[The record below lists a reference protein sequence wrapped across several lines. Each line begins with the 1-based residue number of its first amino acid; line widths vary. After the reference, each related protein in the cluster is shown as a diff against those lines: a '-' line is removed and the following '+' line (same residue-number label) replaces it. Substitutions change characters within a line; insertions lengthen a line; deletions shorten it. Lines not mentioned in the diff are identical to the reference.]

1 MNTTYELKKDSDGK
15 LWVSVNELM
24 FDIKDALEKLS
35 SLDSPQLLE
44 LSDIDKKQIDNKI
57 LGLHAIYTFLGAL
70 QTEQILIDKKL
81 ELERQ
86 PLMGDVNVKTVQF
99 DVPIDVTKET
109 LH

>member
-1 MNTTYELKKDSDGK
+1 MNTTYELKKDDDGK

-24 FDIKDALEKLS
+24 TDIKDALEKMS
-35 SLDSPQLLE
+35 SLDDPRLIE
-44 LSDIDKKQIDNKI
+44 VDKKELDAKI
-57 LGLHAIYTFLGAL
+57 IGLHAIYTFLGAL
-70 QTEQILIDKKL
+70 QTEQTLIDKKK

-99 DVPIDVTKET
+99 DVPIEVTKET

>member
-24 FDIKDALEKLS
+24 VDIKDALNKLS
-35 SLDSPQLLE
+35 NLDDPRLIE
-44 LSDIDKKQIDNKI
+44 VDKKELDAKI
-57 LGLHAIYTFLGAL
+57 IGLHAIYTFLGAL
-70 QTEQILIDKKL
+70 QTEQTLIDKKL

-86 PLMGDVNVKTVQF
+86 PLMGDVNISTVQF
-99 DVPIDVTKET
+99 DVPIEVSKET

>member
-24 FDIKDALEKLS
+24 VDIKDALNKLS
-35 SLDSPQLLE
+35 NLDDPRLIE
-44 LSDIDKKQIDNKI
+44 VDKKELDAKI
-57 LGLHAIYTFLGAL
+57 IGLHAIYTFLGAL
-70 QTEQILIDKKL
+70 QTEQVLIDKKL

-86 PLMGDVNVKTVQF
+86 PLMGDVNISTVQF
-99 DVPIDVTKET
+99 DVPIEVSKET